1 MYEDLD
7 PKWFVGHSFSMRIST
22 FLNVHLVSD
31 STGETL
37 NAVLRAVAPLFEG
50 VTPLEH
56 SYYLVRSRRQLDRV
70 LAEIESFPGVVLF
83 TIAAHDLRDVLVD
96 HCKHLG
102 IPALPL
108 LDQVLTM
115 WEHHLK
121 MRAGEK
127 TGSKQAL
134 DENYFRRIDALNYTM
149 AHDDGQMV
157 HEFNQADVVLV
168 GVSRTSKTPTSIYLA
183 TRGIRTGNFP
193 LVPKAPIPQAL
204 LELNKPLVV
213 GLRVSPDRLIA
224 IRRNR
229 LLSLNADAT
238 SEYVDED
245 AVREEITDANRLFE
259 RQNWPVIDVT
269 RRSIEETSAAILNL
283 LTDRNAK

>member
-1 MYEDLD
+1 
-7 PKWFVGHSFSMRIST
+7 MRPST

-56 SYYLVRSRRQLDRV
+56 SYYLVRSKRQLDRV
-70 LAEIESFPGVVLF
+70 LQEITAFPGVVLF
-83 TIAAHDLRDVLVD
+83 TIASHELREILVD
-96 HCKHLG
+96 HCKQLN

-121 MRAGEK
+121 MQAGEK

-149 AHDDGQMV
+149 AHDDGQLV
-157 HEFNQADVVLV
+157 PEFNQAEVVLV

-183 TRGIRTGNFP
+183 NRGIRTANFP
-193 LVPKAPIPQAL
+193 LVPKAPIPPSL
-204 LELNKPLVV
+204 MELTKPLVV
-213 GLRVSPDRLIA
+213 GLKVSPDRLIA

-229 LLSLNADAT
+229 LLSLQADAT
-238 SEYVDED
+238 SEYVDDD

-283 LTDRNAK
+283 LAERNQVH

>member
-96 HCKHLG
+96 QG
-102 IPALPL
+102 
-108 LDQVLTM
+108 V
-115 WEHHLK
+115 
-121 MRAGEK
+121 
-127 TGSKQAL
+127 
-134 DENYFRRIDALNYTM
+134 RI
-149 AHDDGQMV
+149 
-157 HEFNQADVVLV
+157 F
-168 GVSRTSKTPTSIYLA
+168 
-183 TRGIRTGNFP
+183 
-193 LVPKAPIPQAL
+193 
-204 LELNKPLVV
+204 KP
-213 GLRVSPDRLIA
+213 
-224 IRRNR
+224 
-229 LLSLNADAT
+229 
-238 SEYVDED
+238 
-245 AVREEITDANRLFE
+245 
-259 RQNWPVIDVT
+259 
-269 RRSIEETSAAILNL
+269 
-283 LTDRNAK
+283 

>member
-1 MYEDLD
+1 
-7 PKWFVGHSFSMRIST
+7 MRLST

-37 NAVLRAVAPLFEG
+37 NAVTRAVAPLFEG

-56 SYYLVRSRRQLDRV
+56 SYYLVRSKRQLDKV
-70 LAEIESFPGVVLF
+70 LSEITAFPGVVLF
-83 TIAAHDLRDVLVD
+83 TIASQELREILVD
-96 HCKHLG
+96 HCKAVK

-108 LDQVLTM
+108 LDQVLTL

-134 DENYFRRIDALNYTM
+134 DENYFKRIDALNYTM
-149 AHDDGQMV
+149 AHDDGQLV
-157 HEFNQADVVLV
+157 PEFNQAEVVLV

-183 TRGIRTGNFP
+183 NRGIRTANFP
-193 LVPKAPIPQAL
+193 LVPKALIPQHL
-204 LELNKPLVV
+204 LDLKKPLVV
-213 GLRVSPDRLIA
+213 GLKVSPDRLIA

-245 AVREEITDANRLFE
+245 AVREEITDANRLYE

-283 LTDRNAK
+283 LAERTEVN

>member
-1 MYEDLD
+1 
-7 PKWFVGHSFSMRIST
+7 MRLST

-56 SYYLVRSRRQLDRV
+56 SYYLVRSKRQLDRV
-70 LAEIESFPGVVLF
+70 LNEITAFPGVVLF
-83 TIAAHDLRDVLVD
+83 TIASHELREILVE
-96 HCKHLG
+96 HCKVLS

-121 MRAGEK
+121 MQAGEK

-134 DENYFRRIDALNYTM
+134 DENYFKRIDALNFTM
-149 AHDDGQMV
+149 AHDDGQLV
-157 HEFNQADVVLV
+157 PEFHQADVVLV

-183 TRGIRTGNFP
+183 NRGIRTANFP
-193 LVPKAPIPQAL
+193 LVPKAPIPQHL
-204 LELNKPLVV
+204 LELTKPLVV
-213 GLRVSPDRLIA
+213 GLKVSPDRLIA

-229 LLSLNADAT
+229 LLSLNADAS

-245 AVREEITDANRLFE
+245 SVREEITDANRLFE

-283 LTDRNAK
+283 LADRTEVN

>member
-1 MYEDLD
+1 
-7 PKWFVGHSFSMRIST
+7 MRLST

-70 LAEIESFPGVVLF
+70 LSEITSYPGVVLF
-83 TIAAHDLRDVLVD
+83 TIASHELRDLLVE
-96 HCKHLG
+96 HCKSLN

-108 LDQVLTM
+108 LDQVLIM

-121 MRAGEK
+121 MQAGEK

-134 DENYFRRIDALNYTM
+134 DEQYFKRIDALNYTM
-149 AHDDGQMV
+149 AHDDGQLV
-157 HEFNQADVVLV
+157 PEFDSAEVVLV

-183 TRGIRTGNFP
+183 NRGIRTANFP
-193 LVPKAPIPQAL
+193 LVPKAPIPPPILAL
-204 LELNKPLVV
+204 KKPLVV
-213 GLRVSPDRLIA
+213 GLKVSPDRLIA

-229 LLSLNADAT
+229 LLSLNADDS

-259 RQNWPVIDVT
+259 RQGWPVIDVT

-283 LTDRNAK
+283 LVERNQVN